1 MAIDRP
7 RHILSQGRDV
17 LFDGRRFVV
26 ETCVDAQGSQV
37 GMVPRGGDGYDVG
50 GGVEEVY
57 LLDSGHAC
65 VRGGA
70 VDEELC

>member
-17 LFDGRRFVV
+17 LFDGRRLVV
-26 ETCVDAQGSQV
+26 ETSVGAQGLQA
-37 GMVPRGGDGYDVG
+37 GMVLRRGDGDDVG
-50 GGVEEVY
+50 EGVEEVG
-57 LLDSGHAC
+57 LLDSVHAC

-70 VDEELC
+70 VNEELC